1 MARQPLTYC
10 GALVRQQDR
19 DRFFLSLAV
28 EPERRAAL
36 WALFAFNIEIAKT
49 REVVTETQLGLIR
62 LQWWRDNIAALY
74 DGKEPFGNPILI
86 ELAAAILMYD
96 LPQVDFDALLYAR
109 EFDLEGVTPPD
120 LKGLENYADFT
131 TTPLNRLALKI
142 IGQAADEKT
151 LRDISTGY
159 ALTGIMRAAPYH
171 AARGM
176 MLIPP
181 DVSLADIAARA
192 EVLLITSLKEGKFL
206 KFSAALACHYI
217 NKLQRNGFNPADPRL
232 NIFPIYLIFKVFI
245 GIL

>member
-19 DRFFLSLAV
+19 DRFFLSLAA
-28 EPERRAAL
+28 EPERRTAL

-74 DGKEPFGNPILI
+74 EGKEPFGNPILI
-86 ELAAAILMYD
+86 ELTAAIRAHD
-96 LPQVDFDALLYAR
+96 LPQADFDALLYAR
-109 EFDLEGVTPPD
+109 EFDLEDVTPPD

-142 IGQAADEKT
+142 LGQTVEEKT

-159 ALTGIMRAAPYH
+159 ALAGIMRAAPYH
-171 AARGM
+171 AACGM
-176 MLIPP
+176 TLIPP
-181 DVSLADIAARA
+181 DLPLVDIATRA
-192 EVLLITSLKEGKFL
+192 EQLLVAGGKEGKFL
-206 KFSAALACHYI
+206 KFSMALARHYI
-217 NKLQRNGFNPADPRL
+217 NKLCRNGFNPADPGL
-232 NIFPIYLIFKVFI
+232 NIPPIYLIFKAFM